1 MIGWRHFCLLP
12 GVAFLA
18 SPRLQA
24 GPHSCRSAAA
34 VSAAGLRRDASCS
47 PAKFLMHV
55 GILQELR
62 ADAAAPVDRKGAGA
76 VALSGHQGQ
85 HQDRS
90 FEVLVAVMLSAQ
102 TKDGVTYKT
111 MQDLRAHG
119 LSAQKIVD
127 MPIERLTKL
136 VGKVN
141 YHRRKA
147 AYIKKTSQLLLE
159 KYSGSV
165 PDQLW
170 QLLELPGVG
179 EKTALLYLQVAKGK
193 VEGIAVD
200 THVHR
205 IANALGWTGSPTKTA
220 QQTRRQLE
228 KRIPRRMWGMINPL
242 VVGFGQELRE
252 NRSGLLRK
260 CLESSNP
267 RLALQLL
274 ADCGMKVQ
282 REMEKAGLETQDY
295 AG

>member
-1 MIGWRHFCLLP
+1 MLGWRHFCLLP
-12 GVAFLA
+12 GVALLA

-24 GPHSCRSAAA
+24 GLHACGSALS
-34 VSAAGLRRDASCS
+34 VAGLRRDASCS

-55 GILQELR
+55 EILQELR

-76 VALSGHQGQ
+76 VALSGHQGE
-85 HQDRS
+85 HQDSS

-147 AYIKKTSQLLLE
+147 VYMKKTSQLLLE

-165 PDQLW
+165 PDQLC

-252 NRSGLLRK
+252 NRSELLRK
-260 CLESSNP
+260 CLASSNP